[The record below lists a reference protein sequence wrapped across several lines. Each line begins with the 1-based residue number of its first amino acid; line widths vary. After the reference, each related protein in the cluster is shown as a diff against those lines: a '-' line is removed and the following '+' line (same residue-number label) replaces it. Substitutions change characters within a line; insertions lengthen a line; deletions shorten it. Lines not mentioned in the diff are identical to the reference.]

1 MGIDFYGVLQ
11 VPRSCTNLEIKKAF
25 RDLALEFNPEKLQKE
40 NAQQVFALICEA
52 YDVLSDPLR
61 RSIFDQYGEE
71 GLKRGVPGPDDFI
84 EPYHYHGDPMRTYKD
99 FFGSTSPFA
108 NLLDYLINPNYEC
121 MTKHGRIF
129 CKKQPPITHPLYLTL
144 HEIFFGGIKKMKI
157 HRLVYTNDEKTKT
170 EVKEKILTVPIKP
183 GVRPGTE
190 LVFPEEGDQ
199 NPNQIPADVIFIT
212 EDRPHETFTREEDN
226 LVMIFSVTLEEALMG
241 TTVTVNTIDH
251 RTVRVPIT
259 DVIFPGYEKIVEN
272 EGMPILDDYPRRGNL
287 IIRFNIAFPKYL
299 PKACKQLLRKG
310 FQLAKIGGGIN
321 QYETV
326 NKLVLADKILRV
338 DLNEQMPP

>member
-1 MGIDFYGVLQ
+1 
-11 VPRSCTNLEIKKAF
+11 
-25 RDLALEFNPEKLQKE
+25 
-40 NAQQVFALICEA
+40 
-52 YDVLSDPLR
+52 
-61 RSIFDQYGEE
+61 
-71 GLKRGVPGPDDFI
+71 
-84 EPYHYHGDPMRTYKD
+84 
-99 FFGSTSPFA
+99 
-108 NLLDYLINPNYEC
+108 

-226 LVMIFSVTLEEALMG
+226 LVMVFSVTLEEALMG

-259 DVIFPGYEKIVEN
+259 DVILLVSYDLP
-272 EGMPILDDYPRRGNL
+272 PIGVY
-287 IIRFNIAFPKYL
+287 AHH
-299 PKACKQLLRKG
+299 
-310 FQLAKIGGGIN
+310 
-321 QYETV
+321 
-326 NKLVLADKILRV
+326 NKRI
-338 DLNEQMPP
+338 